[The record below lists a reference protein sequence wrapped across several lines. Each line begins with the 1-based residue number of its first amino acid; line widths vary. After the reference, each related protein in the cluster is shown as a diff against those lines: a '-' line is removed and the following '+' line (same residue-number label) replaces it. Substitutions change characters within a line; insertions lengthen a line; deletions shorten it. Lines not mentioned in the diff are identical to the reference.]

1 MIRTGSC
8 CLLLAA
14 TFLLAADNPT
24 WQTKRVEQWD
34 TEDAKQFLAQS
45 PWVGRVPLQVIPNR
59 SPDQRRDSGDWNAG
73 IGTGVGF
80 EAILGGER
88 ARLAIARAHN
98 LPSPGD
104 VDIRWD
110 SALPVRVAEEKAG
123 QKPTTLH
130 TEWYAITVYN
140 VPLPE
145 SHWGAEKLKGLA
157 YLRRENKKD
166 FKPARAEV
174 VRNSDGTATVTFL
187 FNRSEEITK
196 RDKTVIFAAQFDRL
210 FVSQFFYP
218 REMVMRG
225 QMEL

>member
-1 MIRTGSC
+1 MIRTGSGF
-8 CLLLAA
+8 LLLAA
-14 TFLLAADNPT
+14 TFLIAADNPA

-34 TEDAKQFLAQS
+34 TEDAKQFLAES
-45 PWVGRVPLQVIPNR
+45 PWVGHVPLQWIPDR
-59 SPDQRRDSGDWNAG
+59 SPDQRRDSGDWDAG
-73 IGTGVGF
+73 IGKGVGF

-88 ARLAIARAHN
+88 ARLAIARAHEK
-98 LPSPGD
+98 PDPGK
-104 VDIRWD
+104 VDIRWA
-110 SALPVRVAEEKAG
+110 SALPVRVAEEKTG
-123 QKPTTLH
+123 QKPNTPWK
-130 TEWYAITVYN
+130 EWYAITVYN

-145 SHWGAEKLKGLA
+145 SHWGADKLKGLA

-166 FKPARAEV
+166 FKPSRAEV

-187 FNRSEEITK
+187 FNRSEEIT
-196 RDKTVIFAAQFDRL
+196 RREKTVIFAAQFDRL